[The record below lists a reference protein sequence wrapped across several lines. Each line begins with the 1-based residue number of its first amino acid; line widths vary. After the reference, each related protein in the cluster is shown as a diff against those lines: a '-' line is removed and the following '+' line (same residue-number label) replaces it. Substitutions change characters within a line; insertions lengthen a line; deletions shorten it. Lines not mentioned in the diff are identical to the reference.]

1 MKTNPFLIFF
11 LIAFSL
17 LVGGEAENEIIV
29 KLDTEV
35 QLIPLYLADFSDKDN
50 SFDKA
55 YRDNLQSVLQFD
67 LMYNGTTYLVP
78 FCEQNEALAHSVRLP
93 MPGNGRLRIS
103 LMS

>member
-1 MKTNPFLIFF
+1 MK
-11 LIAFSL
+11 
-17 LVGGEAENEIIV
+17 IIV

-35 QLIPLYLADFSDKDN
+35 QLIPLYLAHFSDKDN
-50 SFDKA
+50 GFKA

-78 FCEQNEALAHSVRLP
+78 FCEQNEALGSFQFACQCR
-93 MPGNGRLRIS
+93 GKKGRLRIS